1 MNINTYLFQRH
12 VFCDGFHHQ
21 VGSWECLVRGSRGVK
36 ETHRISYELFT
47 WQFWTIKNIGQL
59 GLIRCVKC
67 MLACIENNCEITY
80 HCYYF
85 RNHKFEILLTLY
97 LGPSRNYVCSKAEFP
112 ESPFSR
118 PDFESETAWD
128 VYSRPIPS
136 PSLDHWW
143 ISRSRPSPRRVLR
156 RESRYFESDSPF
168 FPLKSF
174 NLCPYSNINT
184 AQNVM
189 TSPRPSPSLEHLW
202 ISRPSPRPKRVLDRE
217 TRPFESGTR
226 DSGNSDVGAQNQLPM
241 HFLA

>member
-1 MNINTYLFQRH
+1 
-12 VFCDGFHHQ
+12 
-21 VGSWECLVRGSRGVK
+21 
-36 ETHRISYELFT
+36 
-47 WQFWTIKNIGQL
+47 
-59 GLIRCVKC
+59 

-189 TSPRPSPSLEHLW
+189 TSPRPGPILEHPW
-202 ISRPSPRPKRVLDRE
+202 ISNPSPRPRRVLDRE
-217 TRPFESGTR
+217 TRPFESETR
-226 DSGNSDVGAQNQLPM
+226 DSGNSACALTVLMMERFFPKETKSNYNLTLFSGHEVRCIMVIENWSKWMLNFPVVYTQYGDFQVWPQK
-241 HFLA
+241 

>member
-1 MNINTYLFQRH
+1 MNPLKQNVWSKLHTIISNLFVGIRH
-12 VFCDGFHHQ
+12 
-21 VGSWECLVRGSRGVK
+21 SL
-36 ETHRISYELFT
+36 
-47 WQFWTIKNIGQL
+47 
-59 GLIRCVKC
+59 
-67 MLACIENNCEITY
+67 
-80 HCYYF
+80 
-85 RNHKFEILLTLY
+85 
-97 LGPSRNYVCSKAEFP
+97 PEFP

-226 DSGNSDVGAQNQLPM
+226 DSGNSGAGC
-241 HFLA
+241 